1 MKLSKV
7 ICAVCVVL
15 VSIVTQ
21 AQTPIVLDQIV
32 AVIGDE
38 MIKQSDI
45 ENQAL
50 QMKQFGAKESEI
62 EPCKIFEDMLFQ
74 KLLVH
79 QSRIDS
85 LNVSDSEID
94 GEINRRIEMFVGE
107 TGSLQKLETFYGKT
121 ELEIKT
127 EWRPLIKEQILAQRV
142 QSSIVGNIE
151 VSPNEI
157 RKFFT
162 NLNPDSIPTI
172 PLQYEYAQ
180 IVIKP
185 VLSDTEEIEIKKKLE
200 EIRQRA
206 MKGENF
212 SKLAVLYSDD
222 SESAKMGGLLGDYI
236 SRGELVPEFAAAA
249 FRLKEG
255 EVSRIVKTSY
265 GYHIIQMIELKGEKA
280 KLKHILLRPKPSNAT
295 IQQAGKKA
303 DSVYT
308 LLRDTL
314 KFERAAVLY
323 SADEKTK
330 YNAGK
335 YINPYTNSSKFEVQM
350 IEPTVL
356 HTIKNLQ
363 VGQITEP
370 ILTYDE
376 SGMQVYKIFKLISVT
391 PEHKA
396 TLLDDYQTIKEMAL
410 KEKKQKV
417 ISQWIT
423 NKQES
428 TYIKLP
434 DSKYS
439 SCTFK
444 YAWRSK

>member
-1 MKLSKV
+1 MKFLT
-7 ICAVCVVL
+7 IL
-15 VSIVTQ
+15 QSIVVVCLSITTQ
-21 AQTPIVLDQIV
+21 AQSPIVLDQII

-45 ENQAL
+45 DNQAI
-50 QMKQFGAKESEI
+50 QMKQFGAKDNDI
-62 EPCKIFEDMLFQ
+62 KPCKIFEDMLFQ

-79 QSRIDS
+79 QSKLDS
-85 LNVSDSEID
+85 IQVSDSEID
-94 GEINRRIEMFVGE
+94 AEINRRIEMFIGE
-107 TGSLQKLETFYGKT
+107 AGSLQKLETFYGKT

-142 QSSIVGNIE
+142 QSSLTGKIE

-157 RKFFT
+157 RKYFLG
-162 NLNPDSIPTI
+162 LNPDSIPTI

-185 VLSDTEEIEIKKKLE
+185 TLTDTEEAEIKKKLE

-206 MKGENF
+206 IKGENF

-222 SESAKMGGLLGDYI
+222 TESAKMGGLLGDYV

-255 EVSRIVKTSY
+255 EISRIVKTNY
-265 GYHIIQMIELKGEKA
+265 GYHIIQMIELKGEKV
-280 KLKHILLRPKPSNAT
+280 KLKHILLRPKPSMAT
-295 IQQAGKKA
+295 IQNTGKKA
-303 DSVYT
+303 DSVYA

-314 KFERAAVLY
+314 KFERAALLY
-323 SADEKTK
+323 SSDEKTK
-330 YNAGK
+330 YNGGK

-350 IEPTVL
+350 IEPTIL

-363 VGQITEP
+363 PGQITEP

-376 SGMQVYKIFKLISVT
+376 TGMQVYKIFKLISIT

-396 TLLDDYQTIKEMAL
+396 TLLDDYQTIKEKAL
-410 KEKKQKV
+410 QEKKQKA
-417 ISQWIT
+417 IAQWIA
-423 NKQES
+423 NKQET
-428 TYIKLP
+428 TYISIP
-434 DSKYS
+434 NSKYS
-439 SCTFK
+439 NCAFK
-444 YAWRSK
+444 YNWKK

>member
-1 MKLSKV
+1 MKLSQIIYV
-7 ICAVCVVL
+7 CALFFCTT
-15 VSIVTQ
+15 TQ
-21 AQTPIVLDQIV
+21 AQNPIVLDQIV

-45 ENQAL
+45 ENQAI
-50 QMKQFGAKESEI
+50 QMKQFGAKDYEI
-62 EPCKIFEDMLFQ
+62 QMCKIFEDMLFQ

-79 QSRIDS
+79 QARIDS
-85 LNVSDSEID
+85 IEVTDAEVD
-94 GEINRRIEMFVGE
+94 AEINRRIEMFVGE
-107 TGSLQKLETFYGKT
+107 AGSLQKLETFYGKT

-142 QSSIVGNIE
+142 QSGIVGNIE

-157 RKFFT
+157 RKYFT
-162 NLNPDSIPTI
+162 TLNPDSIPMV

-185 VLSDTEEIEIKKKLE
+185 ELSDTEEAELKKKLE

-206 MKGENF
+206 IKGENF

-222 SESAKMGGLLGDYI
+222 TESAKMGGLLGDYM

-255 EVSRIVKTSY
+255 EISRIVKTSF
-265 GYHIIQMIELKGEKA
+265 GYHIIQMVEIKGEKA
-280 KLKHILLRPKPSNAT
+280 KLKHILMRPKPSMAT
-295 IQQAGKKA
+295 IKLTGAKA
-303 DSVYT
+303 DSIYA

-314 KFERAAVLY
+314 KFERAALQY
-323 SADEKTK
+323 SSDEKTK
-330 YNAGK
+330 YNGGK
-335 YINPYTNSSKFEVQM
+335 FINPYTNSSKFEVQM

-356 HTIKNLQ
+356 HTIKTLQ
-363 VGQITEP
+363 PGQMTEP
-370 ILTYDE
+370 VLTYDE
-376 SGMQVYKIFKLISVT
+376 TGMQVYKIFKLISVT

-396 TLLDDYQTIKEMAL
+396 TLLDDYHTIKEMAVQ
-410 KEKKQKV
+410 EKKQKA
-417 ISQWIT
+417 IAQWIA
-423 NKQES
+423 NKQKS
-428 TYIKLP
+428 TYIDLP
-434 DSKYS
+434 KSKFS

-444 YAWRSK
+444 HAWKK